1 MIKYI
6 LFDLDGTLT
15 NPKEGGLGLFIIQT
29 LMDEVNIS
37 SKGNQGTTIKMTK
50 YLGVDI

>member
-1 MIKYI
+1 METLKI
-6 LFDLDGTLT
+6 LIELM
-15 NPKEGGLGLFIIQT
+15 GGLGLFIIQT
-29 LMDEVNIS
+29 LMDEVDIE